1 MQLWMSISQNVFI
14 VKRIG
19 INYDDTK
26 LENI

>member
-1 MQLWMSISQNVFI
+1 MQLWMGISQNVFI

-19 INYDDTK
+19 TNYDDTK